1 MRVLDPRGR
10 RFLESSDNIPAQC
23 CLHLN
28 KGRGFNN
35 FFVLDIFKKEK
46 KFKKLDKFVS
56 QDLRFNFLKYFHLNI
71 LLGGQKVSGTFTC
84 R

>member
-1 MRVLDPRGR
+1 MRFFDPRGL

-46 KFKKLDKFVS
+46 KFKKLD
-56 QDLRFNFLKYFHLNI
+56 
-71 LLGGQKVSGTFTC
+71 
-84 R
+84 